1 MRSASFTLAN
11 VFVDDTELPLMSA
24 DLMVVRRPES
34 VDLDWECVAIT
45 VPTTPFPLAPVRI
58 VMDDLVSGRQFDGH
72 AVVVRSDAQ
81 RHVFRGGG
89 NLIGINASDGL
100 DLSE

>member
-11 VFVDDTELPLMSA
+11 VFVDDAELPLMSA

-34 VDLDWECVAIT
+34 VELDWECIAIT
-45 VPTTPFPLAPVRI
+45 IPTTPLPLAPVRI
-58 VMDDLVSGRQFDGH
+58 VMDDLASGRQFDGH
-72 AVVVRSDAQ
+72 AVVVRSDEQ

-89 NLIGINASDGL
+89 NLVGINSSDGL
-100 DLSE
+100 DPNE